1 MLRIANPLKNKAS
14 SCMCVQT
21 WFQIW
26 LGFSF
31 PAQQETDMFTLAQL
45 PPKTSQGLCQS
56 AVRHSLWVQSH
67 TGGRFY
73 STLETEVRW
82 GQYSHDSELHCTS
95 VLLVGHISIVS
106 IEPRCKSD
114 PTSITPLCDWNYSK
128 VLNQDSLCSVQ
139 IQIWLR
145 LLYFTIARLKELILK
160 NTPFKYRNVCVMV
173 IMLQHLASARET
185 LLLLP
190 FLYLEEPPHH
200 VCFQNWPEAFLSA
213 PGVGQDRLQGL
224 KFCAVNKSA
233 GRTGQACDLRLLC
246 ICMRWSSVRTLF

>member
-1 MLRIANPLKNKAS
+1 MHVCTNLVSNLAWILFSSSARDWHVHFSTAS
-14 SCMCVQT
+14 SQDKPGSVPKCCEAFTVSSVTHWRQILQHPGDRGEMGTVQP
-21 WFQIW
+21 WFRAA
-26 LGFSF
+26 LHFSI
-31 PAQQETDMFTLAQL
+31 A
-45 PPKTSQGLCQS
+45 SRS
-56 AVRHSLWVQSH
+56 
-67 TGGRFY
+67 Y
-73 STLETEVRW
+73 
-82 GQYSHDSELHCTS
+82 QYCLDRT
-95 VLLVGHISIVS
+95 
-106 IEPRCKSD
+106 KMQSD

-233 GRTGQACDLRLLC
+233 WRTGQACDLRLLC